1 MKTFKVTEDIVNKVI
16 AMLLNSNTNMLNGE
30 VYNAINSLRN
40 LPEDDSAALLE
51 RIRKLEKE
59 EKDEPVF

>member
-1 MKTFKVTEDIVNKVI
+1 MKTFKITEDIVNKILAVI
-16 AMLLNSNTNMLNGE
+16 LNSNTNMINAD
-30 VYNAINSLRN
+30 VYNGINELRN